1 LIAPLGSETDRKTL
15 PERGFSTANRAS
27 VIFMN
32 EIAFDWQIDLGA
44 GKPSVKF
51 HSSNTR
57 YKPARCGGQKTH

>member
-1 LIAPLGSETDRKTL
+1 LA
-15 PERGFSTANRAS
+15 ERGFSTANRAS

>member
-1 LIAPLGSETDRKTL
+1 L

-57 YKPARCGGQKTH
+57 YNQLVVEGRKPIEITINPCLLMG